1 MVRPDLDPRRFARL
15 IGGCG
20 RALGPGLAVL
30 ALAIPGAA
38 HPCSLEQLL
47 RLPFERLLQ
56 LDVSQPGAAP
66 AWRSGRTAVAA
77 AASDRSGR

>member
-1 MVRPDLDPRRFARL
+1 MMFA
-15 IGGCG
+15 
-20 RALGPGLAVL
+20 L
-30 ALAIPGAA
+30 ALPDAA
-38 HPCSLEQLL
+38 HPCSLDQLL

-56 LDVSQPGAAP
+56 LDVSQAGAAP

>member
-1 MVRPDLDPRRFARL
+1 MVRPDPDPRPFARL
-15 IGGCG
+15 IGRRC
-20 RALGPGLAVL
+20 RALGPGLVVL
-30 ALAIPGAA
+30 ALAVPGAA
-38 HPCSLEQLL
+38 LPCSLEYLL

-56 LDVSQPGAAP
+56 LDVSQAGVEP